1 VALTLWKVRVIPGRL
16 HIFQF
21 VFRRCGYASL
31 KLRDNC
37 WTPNQI
43 VTGKSVNFGRQWKS
57 IDTTLLRIGSAT
69 YRMAEEEKR
78 MNETITGEVKRRS
91 TWTIIMGIVIVL
103 LGIVLI
109 AHPFAAATIMTLML
123 GWALI
128 LVGVAQFVFALHS
141 HTVGRFFLKALYA
154 VLFVIAGI
162 ALAFFPVAGL
172 ATLTAMLGAFLLIE
186 AGVLIVTAFHM
197 RPGRGWGWFLFDG
210 LASLL
215 LGILI
220 LAHWPSSS
228 IWAIGTLVGFAVL
241 MSGFSRIMIA
251 SRIRGGAS
259 AAEEYMRHA

>member
-1 VALTLWKVRVIPGRL
+1 MAT
-16 HIFQF
+16 
-21 VFRRCGYASL
+21 
-31 KLRDNC
+31 D
-37 WTPNQI
+37 
-43 VTGKSVNFGRQWKS
+43 S
-57 IDTTLLRIGSAT
+57 IA
-69 YRMAEEEKR
+69 
-78 MNETITGEVKRRS
+78 GEVKRHT
-91 TWTIIMGIVIVL
+91 TWTIIMGILIVL

-109 AHPFAAATIMTLML
+109 AHPFAAATVMTLML

-141 HTVGRFFLKALYA
+141 HSVGRFFLKALYA

-197 RPGRGWGWFLFDG
+197 RPNGGWGWFLFDG
-210 LASLL
+210 LASLV
-215 LGILI
+215 LGIMI

-228 IWAIGTLVGFAVL
+228 VWAIGTLIGFAVL

-251 SRIRGGAS
+251 SKIRGGAA
-259 AAEEYMRHA
+259 AAEEYLGRA

>member
-1 VALTLWKVRVIPGRL
+1 VAEKENSM
-16 HIFQF
+16 
-21 VFRRCGYASL
+21 AA
-31 KLRDNC
+31 D
-37 WTPNQI
+37 
-43 VTGKSVNFGRQWKS
+43 S
-57 IDTTLLRIGSAT
+57 IA
-69 YRMAEEEKR
+69 
-78 MNETITGEVKRRS
+78 GEVKKHS

-141 HTVGRFFLKALYA
+141 RSVGRFFLKALYA

-162 ALAFFPVAGL
+162 ALAFFPLAGL
-172 ATLTAMLGAFLLIE
+172 ATLTAMLGAFLLVE

-197 RPGRGWGWFLFDG
+197 RPNRGWGWFLFDG
-210 LASLL
+210 LASLV
-215 LGILI
+215 LGIMI

-228 IWAIGTLVGFAVL
+228 VWAIGTLIGFAVL

-251 SRIRGGAS
+251 SRIRGAAS
-259 AAEEYMRHA
+259 TTEEFMGRA

>member
-1 VALTLWKVRVIPGRL
+1 VAEKENSM
-16 HIFQF
+16 
-21 VFRRCGYASL
+21 AA
-31 KLRDNC
+31 D
-37 WTPNQI
+37 
-43 VTGKSVNFGRQWKS
+43 S
-57 IDTTLLRIGSAT
+57 IA
-69 YRMAEEEKR
+69 
-78 MNETITGEVKRRS
+78 GEVKKHS

-141 HTVGRFFLKALYA
+141 RSVGRFFLKALYA

-162 ALAFFPVAGL
+162 ALAFFPLAGL
-172 ATLTAMLGAFLLIE
+172 ATLTAMLGAFLLVE

-197 RPGRGWGWFLFDG
+197 RPNRSWGWFLFDG
-210 LASLL
+210 LASLV
-215 LGILI
+215 LGIMI

-228 IWAIGTLVGFAVL
+228 VWAIGTLIGFAVL

-251 SRIRGGAS
+251 SRIRGAAS
-259 AAEEYMRHA
+259 TTEEFMGRA